1 MKESIKVKNL
11 GPLKYVY
18 IEEIKPVT
26 VLIGES
32 GSGKSTLMKAIALFR
47 WLYKMYNI
55 RVYLK
60 QSNISKSPFQF
71 NMETYLKN
79 CGFEQFVS
87 PETEILYI
95 VSGLN
100 LKYEVMYKDKTLIFP
115 LYDELIAS
123 EDICFNKISFIS
135 ETRNNIPYWSEK
147 GASLTGANLG
157 FYFHEVF
164 NDFDLASEKIG
175 EFDLNF
181 LNVQFAVKRTKSDKK
196 KYEIRSVDN
205 DTFRIDYQDSSSG
218 IINSVPVA
226 LICTYFAKYFN
237 FEEAFNRSV
246 LYYLSNTGQL
256 TDFKAIKNSL
266 ELQKKVYIHIEEPE
280 LGLDPD
286 AQCSLLNH
294 LLYHCFCN
302 AQNSVELFIS
312 THSPYITNHLNLLI
326 KAHEKNKAIEGANLN
341 YDDIAVYH
349 LCEGIIEDLKIQNK
363 KLINTDP
370 LSDTINDIYDRYS
383 ELDKE

>member
-1 MKESIKVKNL
+1 MKESIRVKNL
-11 GPLKYVY
+11 GPVKDIY

-32 GSGKSTLMKAIALFR
+32 GSGKSTLMKVIALFR

-55 RVYLK
+55 RAYLK

-71 NMETYLKN
+71 NMKTYLKN
-79 CGFEQFVS
+79 CGFEQFITS
-87 PETEILYI
+87 ETEIRYI
-95 VSGLN
+95 VFGLN
-100 LKYEVMYKDKTLIFP
+100 LKYEVIYKDQVLIFP
-115 LYDELIAS
+115 LRKLIAP

-147 GASLTGANLG
+147 GASLNGANLG
-157 FYFHEVF
+157 YYFHEVF

-175 EFDLNF
+175 ELDLDF
-181 LNVQFAVKRTKSDKK
+181 LNVQFTVKRTRSGKK
-196 KYEIRSVDN
+196 KYEIQSADN
-205 DTFRIDYQDSSSG
+205 DTFTIDYQNSSSG
-218 IINSVPVA
+218 IINSVPLA
-226 LICTYFAKYFN
+226 LICTYFANSFN

-246 LYYLSNTGQL
+246 FYYLSKTGQL
-256 TDFKAIKNSL
+256 TDFKAIKNPL

-280 LGLDPD
+280 LSLDPD
-286 AQCSLLNH
+286 AQCSLVNH
-294 LLYHCFCN
+294 LLYHCFGN
-302 AQNSVELFIS
+302 AQNSIELFIS
-312 THSPYITNHLNLLI
+312 THSPYINNHLNLLI
-326 KAHEKNKAIEGANLN
+326 KAHEKNKTIEGANLS

-349 LCEGIIEDLKIQNK
+349 LYKGSIEDLKVRNK

-370 LSDTINDIYDRYS
+370 LSDTINDIYDYYS